1 LRHRSECLGRRLRL
15 GGRAASRV
23 GSDDCQRRRD
33 RNHRYRRPGP
43 RRRYGRRTRRAP
55 RGRRRHLF
63 SVTHWLQRS
72 YRHVERARRP
82 ELCVIDQNVAVGAFG
97 WGDGLLVVS
106 APTTVSVGGTGTIGT
121 DGPDRGD
128 VTVVGPGALL
138 EVGGGT
144 SSRLH
149 IGYNGGTGTL
159 NVLDDA

>member
-1 LRHRSECLGRRLRL
+1 
-15 GGRAASRV
+15 
-23 GSDDCQRRRD
+23 D
-33 RNHRYRRPGP
+33 
-43 RRRYGRRTRRAP
+43 
-55 RGRRRHLF
+55 
-63 SVTHWLQRS
+63 
-72 YRHVERARRP
+72 
-82 ELCVIDQNVAVGAFG
+82 LCVIDQNVSVGAFG
-97 WGDGLLVVS
+97 SGDGLLVVS

-159 NVLDDA
+159 NVLDDATVSVRAHDAGDAVEHLVALIGAGGNGSVEISSGGTLLVQDQLGQIGPGEFVGIGVGTGLRGLDGTG